1 MMHKNMNLTFLLA
14 DWFMGSSDVKRSLL
28 GTLFNGFDESH
39 VDPALKPV
47 IEKFRDGQ
55 VQQES
60 VTLEGPVL
68 NAQERA
74 ALGT

>member
-1 MMHKNMNLTFLLA
+1 MNP
-14 DWFMGSSDVKRSLL
+14 
-28 GTLFNGFDESH
+28 H
-39 VDPALKPV
+39 IDPALKPV

-55 VQQES
+55 VQQEN

-74 ALGT
+74 ALGGV

>member
-1 MMHKNMNLTFLLA
+1 MDKNMNLTFPLA
-14 DWFMGSSDVKRSLL
+14 DWVMGTSDLKRSLL

-39 VDPALKPV
+39 IDPTLKPL

-55 VQQES
+55 VQQDS

-74 ALGT
+74 ALGGV